1 MISLLSKN
9 GEIAMTQDEIDF
21 YLTKDHADTG
31 VWPREGDPDYIFASP
46 DEPEFEIGE
55 GC

>member
-1 MISLLSKN
+1 M

-21 YLTKDHADTG
+21 YLTKGPADTG
-31 VWPREGDPDYIFASP
+31 AWPREGEPDYLGFVYQ
-46 DEPEFEIGE
+46 EPEFEIGE